1 MAPKSMAGLRGHD
14 KASIHVF
21 YILEAVS
28 QVANKRVVDML
39 EHAALADNI
48 SYTLRTND
56 CTTTEIS
63 IVANEQWLIQS

>member
-1 MAPKSMAGLRGHD
+1 MIAQSSMAGIRGCD
-14 KASIHVF
+14 ETSVHVF

-56 CTTTEIS
+56 CTATDIS
-63 IVANEQWLIQS
+63 ILTNEQ